1 MQGFGSIE
9 NLYTPSLDLFV
20 GAICYTYKVLGLRAN
35 GFNEFS
41 RALVLRAGL
50 FGILNGKFALYK
62 ALRTNFSTVAYP
74 WQLISPAYSILYSS
88 CFGASL

>member
-20 GAICYTYKVLGLRAN
+20 GAICYTYKVL